1 MVFLEYFEEIA
12 VGPDMAKNL
21 SLYELFEDGKYPKLI
36 LGVGAILLLLLELVI
51 FVGVYNQSGLK
62 SRVSILDSDG
72 KKLYESTSPVL
83 SPYEKIEFENNFGS
97 LRNYSTQV
105 ESQLAPFNYRAW
117 ILLAVG
123 MPIGLILMLFF
134 MVQVWLILLNGSSQ
148 EITPEETAP
157 NKTRFGAFL
166 SVSKNFSVLGVG
178 FAIVMSLLIL
188 WLIPSILGDMAKSFF
203 GAVKDYPWFF
213 VGVSTFA
220 GGLLVWVIYLRYRL
234 SRQMLE
240 NQVEIEKYRIEQQ
253 LLDRNPVPHLL
264 TGRADADD
272 ETRSQ
277 FLQSGEN

>member
-1 MVFLEYFEEIA
+1 
-12 VGPDMAKNL
+12 MAKSL
-21 SLYELFEDGKYPKLI
+21 SLAQFFEDAKYPKLVLAI
-36 LGVGAILLLLLELVI
+36 GAVSLLVLQLVI
-51 FVGVYNQSGLK
+51 FIAVCNQSGLK
-62 SRVSILDSDG
+62 GRVCVMDSAG
-72 KKLYESTSPVL
+72 RKIYESSGPAL
-83 SPYEKIEFENNFGS
+83 SSYEKMVFENNFGP
-97 LRNYSTQV
+97 LRDYTTKL
-105 ESQLAPFNYRAW
+105 ESEVVPFNYRAW
-117 ILLAVG
+117 ILMAIGVPL
-123 MPIGLILMLFF
+123 GLILMLFF
-134 MVQVWLILLNGSSQ
+134 MAQVWLLLLNGS
-148 EITPEETAP
+148 PKEETSEESTP
-157 NKTRFGAFL
+157 GKTRFGAFL
-166 SVSKNFSVLGVG
+166 NVSRNFSILGIG
-178 FAIVMSLLIL
+178 FTMAILMLIL